1 MIDTIIV
8 SGGNIHSD
16 FALDFLEKQ
25 IKENEKICL
34 IAADRGLEFFLEHQL
49 LPDVAIGDF
58 DSLSEE
64 GRGFLEIHEKGSGN
78 GEIPYGGM
86 MGWKVQKSFRDEVK
100 EIKVIRLKP
109 EKDDSDTQSAMN
121 YAIQNGAKKMI
132 QIHSLP

>member
-8 SGGNIHSD
+8 SGGDIQSD
-16 FALDFLEKQ
+16 FALDFLEKK

-64 GRGFLEIHEKGSGN
+64 GRGFLRLQI
-78 GEIPYGGM
+78 GM
-86 MGWKVQKSFRDEVK
+86 PKRELNYALERIKKAYVK
-100 EIKVIRLKP
+100 E
-109 EKDDSDTQSAMN
+109 
-121 YAIQNGAKKMI
+121 
-132 QIHSLP
+132 